1 MFPCNF
7 WSTNMIRPFHEYAL
21 YTLAAFLLWFI
32 LIQHAAVAAA
42 DDADQVVVTTP
53 VMRQPAAPDRAAIE
67 TTTCARCGV
76 IESVRE
82 TTRDA
87 TRSIAIESGYA
98 RYAVALLSLLI
109 GAKHANPADKE
120 ARPPTCYEITV
131 RFDDGSR
138 RVLTELIPPKWKA
151 GDRVMVING
160 EIRPS
165 S

>member
-1 MFPCNF
+1 
-7 WSTNMIRPFHEYAL
+7 MIRPFHEYAL
-21 YTLAAFLLWFI
+21 YALGAFLLWFI
-32 LIQHAAVAAA
+32 LIQHAAIAGE
-42 DDADQVVVTTP
+42 DGMHQVVVPAP
-53 VMRQPAAPDRAAIE
+53 VMRGPAAPDRAAIE
-67 TTTCARCGV
+67 TTTCSRCAV

-82 TTRDA
+82 TTRDT
-87 TRSIAIESGYA
+87 TRALAVESGYA
-98 RYAVALLSLLI
+98 RYAVALLSLVI

-120 ARPPTCYEITV
+120 ARPATCYEITV

-138 RVLTELIPPKWKA
+138 RILTELNPPKWKP